1 LTHLEARACRYEG
14 QIRRLIVRRAEVKP
28 QAASQQESPASS
40 AAADRVVVR
49 SAAQPLSEEQHRV
62 LECLQ
67 EAGCGLTTRQIE
79 SRSACAADVLE
90 CALAALVE
98 RKLVTRLNTII
109 PSYAARSVSPPIDGR

>member
-28 QAASQQESPASS
+28 QAASQQGNPASS
-40 AAADRVVVR
+40 AAADQVVVR
-49 SAAQPLSEEQHRV
+49 PAAQPLSEEQHRV

-67 EAGCGLTTRQIE
+67 KAGCGLTTRQIE
-79 SRSACAADVLE
+79 SRSQCNTDVLE
-90 CALAALVE
+90 GALAGLVE

-109 PSYAARSVSPPIDGR
+109 PSYAARNVSPPIDGR